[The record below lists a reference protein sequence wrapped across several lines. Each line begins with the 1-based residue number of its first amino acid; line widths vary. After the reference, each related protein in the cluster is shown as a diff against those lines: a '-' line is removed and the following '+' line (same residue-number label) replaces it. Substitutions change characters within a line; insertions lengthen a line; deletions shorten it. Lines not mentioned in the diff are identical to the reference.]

1 MSKHFRVAARLPVKL
16 EELGVS
22 VPAILR
28 RAGLPAALFGEPRVL
43 LTTEE
48 LFSFWRA
55 VTEISTDPA
64 LGLLLGTETRVE
76 HFDPIALTA
85 LSSSS
90 FGEAMR
96 QTARY
101 KQLACPE
108 EILHHTKDGEWSIQ
122 FRWLLADDIEPE
134 MLTDLCFAWVLTIA
148 RHGTATNMSPVR
160 VEFARPRQYRKSLER
175 HFGCP
180 VVFGGSRDAIV
191 FRATDADRP
200 FVTNNAELLA
210 MLAPQLEQEL
220 ERNKGEETFP
230 EHVRAAIQ
238 KRLTGRRPK
247 MQEIARELHIS
258 SRTLQRRLQED
269 GLSFQQVLAEASHQM
284 ARHYLANPGLELNE
298 AAYLLGYEDANSF
311 VRAFRLWEGIPPAH
325 WRESQWAKGQLT
337 ANS

>member
-22 VPAILR
+22 VSAILR
-28 RAGLPAALFGEPRVL
+28 RAGLPASQFQQPRVL

-55 VTEISTDPA
+55 VAAESTEPA
-64 LGLLLGTETRVE
+64 IGLRLGTETRVE
-76 HFDPIALTA
+76 HFDPIAMTA

-108 EILHHTKDGEWSIQ
+108 EILHHTEDGEWSIQ
-122 FRWLLADDIEPE
+122 FRWLLAEDVEPE
-134 MLTDLCFAWVLTIA
+134 VLTDLCFAWVLTIA
-148 RHGTATNMSPVR
+148 RHGTGTNMSPVR
-160 VEFARPRQYRKSLER
+160 VEFVRPRAYRKSLER

-180 VVFGGSRDAIV
+180 VVFGSSRDAIV
-191 FRATDADRP
+191 FRASDAQRP

-220 ERNKGEETFP
+220 DQHKGQETFP
-230 EHVRAAIQ
+230 EHVRSAIQ
-238 KRLTGRRPK
+238 RRLTGRRPK
-247 MQEIARELHIS
+247 IQEIARELHIS

-269 GLSFQQVLAEASHQM
+269 GRSFQQVLAEASHQM
-284 ARHYLANPGLELNE
+284 ARHYLTNPGLELNE

-311 VRAFRLWEGIPPAH
+311 VRAFRMWEGMPPAH
-325 WRESQWAKGQLT
+325 WRESQWAKT
-337 ANS
+337 AAASL